1 MLNLSVNLPPKYRL
15 QLTLVKRRKYLDDKP
30 LLPNLGE
37 VRRVKKG
44 SRLSR
49 YFRYLFEHKNIKKA
63 LGTNLALFVFASSLI
78 TPTNTNGL
86 FDFNKDGNAIDNS
99 ITEAPIVL
107 TTNLSPRYP
116 IKEVRVTQT
125 FTFYHPGV
133 DLDGVTGDPIKPIL
147 TGVVTAVN
155 HSRFGYGNAVYIKHE
170 EGLASLYAHL
180 SKIEVSEGQEV
191 DTTVEIGKMGSTGHS
206 SGDHLHL
213 EVYKDGKAINPLLI
227 LPKP

>member
-15 QLTLVKRRKYLDDKP
+15 QLTLVKRRKYLDDRP

-37 VRRVKKG
+37 VLRVKKG

-49 YFRYLFEHKNIKKA
+49 YFRYLFEHKNIRRV

-78 TPTNTNGL
+78 APANTNGL
-86 FDFNKDGNAIDNS
+86 FDVNKDGMIDNS

-107 TTNLSPRYP
+107 TTNLSPRNP
-116 IKEVRVTQT
+116 VQEMKITQK
-125 FTFYHPGV
+125 FAFYHPGV
-133 DLDGVTGDPIKPIL
+133 DLDGITGDPIKPIL
-147 TGVVTAVN
+147 KGVVTAAN
-155 HSRFGYGNAVYIKHE
+155 HSRIGYGNAIYIKHE

-180 SKIEVSEGQEV
+180 SKIEVTEGQEV

-213 EVYKDGKAINPLLI
+213 EVYKDGKVINPLLI